1 MAETLK
7 KIDATGKVC
16 PLPVIMTKNALKDIT
31 EGFLEVTVDN
41 FTASQNIE
49 KLCKEIK
56 VISTLE
62 KKDDLYIIQIEKKI
76 LLNEIEE
83 KKEDRNNVVVV
94 IDSTEMG
101 KGKEEL
107 GKILMKGFIYTLTE
121 LETLPTSVILYN
133 SGVLLGVQG
142 SDSEE
147 DLKKLEELG
156 VSILLCGAC
165 TNFYNVTEKIKI
177 GTITNMYN
185 ILNIQIKGDKI
196 IKP

>member
-1 MAETLK
+1 MREILK
-7 KIDATGKVC
+7 KVNAIGKVC
-16 PLPVIMTKNALKDIT
+16 PLPVIMTKNALKEIT

-41 FTASQNIE
+41 LTASQNIE

-56 VISTLE
+56 MISTLE

-133 SGVLLGVQG
+133 AGVLLGVQG

-156 VSILLCGAC
+156 VSIFLCGAC

-185 ILNIQIKGDKI
+185 ILNIQMKGDKI